1 MTESRKH
8 MTPKQ
13 ILKQCEVLTHNV
25 RMHRMVE
32 FGRLAASDAN
42 ADNTISILAR
52 GDVYQRVLATQSCY
66 GSRNAAQTLQALSD
80 PSHSVRALALQ
91 LVALICSDAELQDAL
106 ALLPLDLKEVLLRH
120 LHNRPR
126 QAPIHTHLNPLPP
139 PHALHFT

>member
-13 ILKQCEVLTHNV
+13 LLQQCEVLTHNV

-32 FGRLAASDAN
+32 FGRLAAGDAN

-91 LVALICSDAELQDAL
+91 LVALICSDAELHDAL
-106 ALLPLDLKEVLLRH
+106 ALLPLDMKEELLRH
-120 LHNRPR
+120 LQKQRSQHPIDSHIVS
-126 QAPIHTHLNPLPP
+126 QAK
-139 PHALHFT
+139 LHDQ